1 MQFAGK
7 YFGMFLFLK
16 YCKIKTSKILAAVLF
31 STGVHVFYIMRF
43 VIESDL
49 AAGDKAESDDSK
61 EAAAG
66 GSDWLHDWGVDT
78 LTTQLQSKVCKLDV
92 S

>member
-1 MQFAGK
+1 MQFAGQ

-16 YCKIKTSKILAAVLF
+16 YWKIKTPKILAAFFV
-31 STGVHVFYIMRF
+31 STGLHVFYIMRF
-43 VIESDL
+43 VIESGS

-61 EAAAG
+61 AAAG

>member
-1 MQFAGK
+1 
-7 YFGMFLFLK
+7 
-16 YCKIKTSKILAAVLF
+16 
-31 STGVHVFYIMRF
+31 MRF
-43 VIESDL
+43 VIESDS
-49 AAGDKAESDDSK
+49 AAGDTAGTDDSK
-61 EAAAG
+61 AVAAG